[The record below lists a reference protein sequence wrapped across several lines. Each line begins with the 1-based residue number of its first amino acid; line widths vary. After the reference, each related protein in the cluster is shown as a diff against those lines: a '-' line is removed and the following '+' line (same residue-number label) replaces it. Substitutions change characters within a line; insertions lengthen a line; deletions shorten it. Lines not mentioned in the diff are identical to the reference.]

1 MREAVLEAVK
11 KARSCKK
18 RGFVQSFDLILA
30 LRDIDVKK
38 PENRFSEV
46 FELPRGRGKEASVV
60 LFSDVA
66 EEAGCP
72 ILTSKDIQTLGK
84 DKRALKKLVAKTDF
98 FLADP
103 PLMPLIGKSLGTVLG
118 PRRKMP
124 TVVREDVKRLV
135 KSLKKSIRVELR
147 ESPTIQCL
155 VGNENMED
163 KEVCDNVLAIIDF
176 LKTKL
181 PRGIY
186 NIRSACIKLTMGT
199 PVKFEVR

>member
-1 MREAVLEAVK
+1 MKEEVLEAVK
-11 KARSCKK
+11 KARSGKK
-18 RGFVQSFDLILA
+18 RGFVQSFDLILT

-38 PENRFSEV
+38 PENRFSEIL
-46 FELPRGRGKEASVV
+46 ELPKGRGKEASVV
-60 LFSDVA
+60 LFSDA
-66 EEAGCP
+66 TKEAGCP
-72 ILTSKDIQTLGK
+72 ILGRKKIEVLGK
-84 DKRALKKLVAKTDF
+84 DKRALKKLAARTDF

-103 PLMPLIGKSLGTVLG
+103 PLMPLIGKNLGTVLG

-135 KSLKKSIRVELR
+135 ESLKKSIRIEVR

-155 VGNENMED
+155 VGNEDMKDE
-163 KEVCDNVLAIIDF
+163 EVRDNVLAVIDF
-176 LKTKL
+176 LKGKL

-186 NIRSACIKLTMGT
+186 NIRSAYIKLTMGT